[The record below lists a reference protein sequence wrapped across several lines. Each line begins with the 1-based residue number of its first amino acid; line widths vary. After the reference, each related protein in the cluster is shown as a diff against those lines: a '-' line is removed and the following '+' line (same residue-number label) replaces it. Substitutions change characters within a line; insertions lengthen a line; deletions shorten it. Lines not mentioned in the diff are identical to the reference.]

1 MSQWLLTLK
10 IAQLSPEATEMP
22 ASKTRVTLASPRSAE
37 TMTAADVRRAMEDAG
52 VLPAAVRVA
61 LFFKDEDDDF
71 VNLPSLEVVW
81 PSCCISNGVLKAWF
95 MCVPE
100 APATTPSTPVC
111 ACLGPQVHQPPKNK
125 LATLDKA
132 GFEGYSLLAAA
143 GDGCASCV
151 EHWLALGVD
160 PNFQSNSS
168 EYTAM
173 DFVLW
178 TEKKSHQSAASAKQV
193 KEMLVAAGGRAN
205 KM

>member
-10 IAQLSPEATEMP
+10 VAELTPEAAEVP
-22 ASKTRVTLASPRSAE
+22 ASKMRVPLASPRSTE
-37 TMTAADVRRAMEDAG
+37 TMTAADVRQAMEDAG
-52 VLPAAVRVA
+52 VLPPAVKVG
-61 LFFKDEDDDF
+61 LFFKDDEGDF
-71 VNLPSLEVVW
+71 VTLPSLEVVW

-111 ACLGPQVHQPPKNK
+111 ACLGPQVHQPSKKK

-143 GDGCASCV
+143 RDGCATCV
-151 EHWLALGVD
+151 EYWLEKGVD
-160 PNFQSNSS
+160 PNFKSSSS

-173 DFVLW
+173 DFAMWAGEELRISFSSADQVIEVLM
-178 TEKKSHQSAASAKQV
+178 T
-193 KEMLVAAGGRAN
+193 AGGRAN